1 MLMMPRFKSAIQNQN
16 IVQSTVTRLY
26 LVRSHRLHGIVT
38 GLDRVQTLATTE
50 DGLDRLLVS
59 FKDAK
64 VIFCIKSLLHH

>member
-1 MLMMPRFKSAIQNQN
+1 MLIYRSKSTAQNQN

-26 LVRSHRLHGIVT
+26 LIRSHRLHGIVT

-50 DGLDRLLVS
+50 DGLHRLLVS

-64 VIFCIKSLLHH
+64 VNHNKVDFFKG

>member
-1 MLMMPRFKSAIQNQN
+1 MLIPRPKSAVQNQK

-26 LVRSHRLHGIVT
+26 LIRSHRLHGIAT

-64 VIFCIKSLLHH
+64 VITRIKGLLHH